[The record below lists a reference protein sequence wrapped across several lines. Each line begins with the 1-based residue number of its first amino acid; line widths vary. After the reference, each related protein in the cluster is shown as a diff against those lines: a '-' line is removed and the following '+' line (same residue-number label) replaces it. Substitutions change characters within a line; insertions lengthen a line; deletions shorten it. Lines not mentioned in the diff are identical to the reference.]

1 MSRFKTHGQELKE
14 QMDENKDVRGVKK
27 FGNNSWPSANEVD
40 FLVDD
45 DGWNVYSDQTGG
57 DWYSFVENQTPPQLT
72 IAAITDYFEDNHR
85 DEDEVPRHFFQ
96 ESRLEEALTP
106 VQEEKAPSARALQ
119 HKSSPTAKLRSSLS
133 RLSCFTA
140 APEKYDQIVC
150 SPPMRLGAIDQRLAP
165 TYDGDDDGRK
175 VRLGTSSWMHKANL
189 NKTMS
194 LVSVQE
200 LDHYCGAQTYF
211 TNRNQEFGGTVM
223 SDDGS
228 CSSSGT
234 RNASSVANCTIDS
247 NLAKALDFHFT
258 PEKKRQ
264 MTARTGA
271 MTDFDRKTQPSGEG
285 GTKVAERRKWLVE
298 AFQKPSASRDDS
310 DVTTTTSS
318 SSSVQL
324 ADKINKFGGR
334 KKTAMQVRKEEW
346 EEKFAQKLA
355 EKQMTGRP
363 KLTFKNKWECNNGC
377 YRQRKVLVR
386 TAAE

>member
-1 MSRFKTHGQELKE
+1 MEENEDVRELK
-14 QMDENKDVRGVKK
+14 V
-27 FGNNSWPSANEVD
+27 GNNSWPSANEVD
-40 FLVDD
+40 FSVDD

-72 IAAITDYFEDNHR
+72 IAAITDYFEENHR
-85 DEDEVPRHFFQ
+85 DEDEVPRHFFE

-106 VQEEKAPSARALQ
+106 IQEEKAPKSTRALS

-133 RLSCFTA
+133 RLSCFSA
-140 APEKYDQIVC
+140 APEKYNQILC
-150 SPPMRLGAIDQRLAP
+150 SPPMRLGATYKRCAP
-165 TYDGDDDGRK
+165 TYDGDHDGIQ

-211 TNRNQEFGGTVM
+211 DQEFTGTTM

-228 CSSSGT
+228 CCSSGT
-234 RNASSVANCTIDS
+234 RSASSVANCTIDS

-264 MTARTGA
+264 MAARTGA
-271 MTDFDRKTQPSGEG
+271 MTDVDRQTKPSAEG
-285 GTKVAERRKWLVE
+285 GTKVADRRKWLIE
-298 AFQKPSASRDDS
+298 AFQKPSASSDDS

-324 ADKINKFGGR
+324 ADKINMFGGR
-334 KKTAMQVRKEEW
+334 RKTAIQVRKEDW
-346 EEKFAQKLA
+346 ETRFAQKLA
-355 EKQMTGRP
+355 EKQMAGRP
-363 KLTFKNKWECNNGC
+363 KLTFETKWECKNGC
-377 YRQRKVLVR
+377 YRKRRVVVR
-386 TAAE
+386 TATEKCHLFK